1 MTKGTLLAVLLTTS
15 ATVVAEVSPY
25 APAQIIPASEKTAVG
40 RERTPDAPGV
50 SKKGPRRARMPFE
63 QRKKEGK
70 IPGLVTFSYGKTA
83 SGERTHVYRIMGQ
96 GGAVMDFTDYGAK
109 PIRCYVPDPTGDLV
123 NVIKAK
129 ANVID
134 CEKAGELAEVWKMTP
149 IRRPGATGLVFEIP
163 DGRAVS
169 MKPPQTNDVAKSNN
183 RTIEQSNNSRVTYW
197 LDAENRFV
205 AETAIPDTNAVK
217 FAASFIAIPPFP
229 SLTNETSVVLRPTTN
244 VVQRLEWRLPVV
256 K

>member
-40 RERTPDAPGV
+40 RERTPAAPGV

-96 GGAVMDFTDYGAK
+96 GGAVMDFTDYGVK

-149 IRRPGATGLVFEIP
+149 IRRPGATGLVFER
-163 DGRAVS
+163 GERT
-169 MKPPQTNDVAKSNN
+169 KTTEGTETTNVWA
-183 RTIEQSNNSRVTYW
+183 RVTYW

-205 AETAIPDTNAVK
+205 AESTVVGAGPR
-217 FAASFIAIPPFP
+217 AARAGAFSFTAIPPFP
-229 SLTNETSVVLRPTTN
+229 GVTNETSVALRPTTN

>member
-40 RERTPDAPGV
+40 RERTPAAPGV

-149 IRRPGATGLVFEIP
+149 IRRPGATGLFFELP

-183 RTIEQSNNSRVTYW
+183 SHVTYW
-197 LDAENRFV
+197 LDAENRFT
-205 AETAIPDTNAVK
+205 AETSIPDTNAVK
-217 FAASFIAIPPFP
+217 FAASFTAIPPFP
-229 SLTNETSVVLRPTTN
+229 GITNETSVALRPTTN

>member
-1 MTKGTLLAVLLTTS
+1 MTKRTLFAVLLAVS

-25 APAQIIPASEKTAVG
+25 APAQIIPASEKAAG
-40 RERTPDAPGV
+40 RARTPAAPSTPSVG
-50 SKKGPRRARMPFE
+50 SALRTDRKGPRRARLPHE
-63 QRKKEGK
+63 QRRKEGK

-149 IRRPGATGLVFEIP
+149 IRRPGVTGLVFE
-163 DGRAVS
+163 
-169 MKPPQTNDVAKSNN
+169 PQT
-183 RTIEQSNNSRVTYW
+183 TNSSVRVTYW
-197 LDAENRFV
+197 LDAKNTWTV
-205 AETAIPDTNAVK
+205 ETTLSDTNAVK

-229 SLTNETSVVLRPTTN
+229 GITNETTVALRPTTN
-244 VVQRLEWRLPVV
+244 IVQRIEWRLPVV

>member
-1 MTKGTLLAVLLTTS
+1 MTKRMLFAVLLAAS
-15 ATVVAEVSPY
+15 ATLVAEVSPH
-25 APAQIIPASEKTAVG
+25 APAQMIPASENAALG
-40 RERTPDAPGV
+40 RGRTPFAPGAPT
-50 SKKGPRRARMPFE
+50 KGLRRARMPHE
-63 QRKKEGK
+63 MRRKEGK

-129 ANVID
+129 ANVIG

-149 IRRPGATGLVFEIP
+149 IRRPGATGLVFEL
-163 DGRAVS
+163 S
-169 MKPPQTNDVAKSNN
+169 TNNTYSVASKSL
-183 RTIEQSNNSRVTYW
+183 TAEQSNNSRVTYW
-197 LDAENRFV
+197 LDAENRFA
-205 AETAIPDTNAVK
+205 AETSIPDTNAVK
-217 FAASFIAIPPFP
+217 FAASFRAIPPFP
-229 SLTNETSVVLRPTTN
+229 GVTNETAVAMRPTTN
-244 VVQRLEWRLPVV
+244 VTQRLEWRLPVV

>member
-1 MTKGTLLAVLLTTS
+1 MTKRTLFAVLLAVS

-25 APAQIIPASEKTAVG
+25 APAQIIPASEKAAG
-40 RERTPDAPGV
+40 RARTPAAPSTPSVG
-50 SKKGPRRARMPFE
+50 SALRTDRKGPRRARLPHE
-63 QRKKEGK
+63 QRRKEGK

-109 PIRCYVPDPTGDLV
+109 PIRCYVPDQSGDLV
-123 NVIKAK
+123 NVIKAPK
-129 ANVID
+129 TVID

-149 IRRPGATGLVFEIP
+149 IRRPGATGLVFT
-163 DGRAVS
+163 
-169 MKPPQTNDVAKSNN
+169 PPSTNNTPTLVSNN

-197 LDAENRFV
+197 LDAENRFM
-205 AETAIPDTNAVK
+205 AETTLLDTNAVK
-217 FAASFIAIPPFP
+217 FAASFTAIPPFP
-229 SLTNETSVVLRPTTN
+229 GITNETTVALRPTTN

>member
-1 MTKGTLLAVLLTTS
+1 MTKRTLFAVLLTAS
-15 ATVVAEVSPY
+15 ATLVAEVSPH
-25 APAQIIPASEKTAVG
+25 APAQIIPASEKTA
-40 RERTPDAPGV
+40 
-50 SKKGPRRARMPFE
+50 SKGLRRARLPHE
-63 QRKKEGK
+63 RRKEGK

-109 PIRCYVPDPTGDLV
+109 PVRCYVPDPNGDLV

-149 IRRPGATGLVFEIP
+149 IRRPGATGLVFELP

-183 RTIEQSNNSRVTYW
+183 SRVTYW
-197 LDAENRFV
+197 LDAENRFT
-205 AETAIPDTNAVK
+205 AETSIPDTNAVK

>member
-40 RERTPDAPGV
+40 RERTPAAPGV

-149 IRRPGATGLVFEIP
+149 IRRPGATGLVFE
-163 DGRAVS
+163 
-169 MKPPQTNDVAKSNN
+169 PQT
-183 RTIEQSNNSRVTYW
+183 TNSSVRVTYW

-205 AETAIPDTNAVK
+205 AESTVVGAGPR
-217 FAASFIAIPPFP
+217 AARAGAFSFTAIPPFP
-229 SLTNETSVVLRPTTN
+229 GITNETSVALRPTTN

>member
-40 RERTPDAPGV
+40 RERTPAAPGV

-109 PIRCYVPDPTGDLV
+109 PIRCYVPDPAGDLV

-149 IRRPGATGLVFEIP
+149 IRRPGATGLVFELP

-183 RTIEQSNNSRVTYW
+183 SRVTYW
-197 LDAENRFV
+197 LDAENRFT
-205 AETAIPDTNAVK
+205 AETSIPDTNAVK

-229 SLTNETSVVLRPTTN
+229 GVTNETSVVLRPTTN

>member
-1 MTKGTLLAVLLTTS
+1 MTKRTLSAVLLAVS

-40 RERTPDAPGV
+40 RERTPAAPGV

-149 IRRPGATGLVFEIP
+149 IRRPGATGLVFE
-163 DGRAVS
+163 
-169 MKPPQTNDVAKSNN
+169 PQT
-183 RTIEQSNNSRVTYW
+183 TNSSVRVTYW
-197 LDAENRFV
+197 LDAKNTWAV
-205 AETAIPDTNAVK
+205 ETTLSDTNAVK
-217 FAASFIAIPPFP
+217 FADSFVAIPPFP
-229 SLTNETSVVLRPTTN
+229 GITNETTVALRPTTN
-244 VVQRLEWRLPVV
+244 IVQRLEWRLPVV

>member
-1 MTKGTLLAVLLTTS
+1 MTKRTLFAVLLVVS

-25 APAQIIPASEKTAVG
+25 APAQIIPASEQMAVG
-40 RERTPDAPGV
+40 RERTSAAPGV
-50 SKKGPRRARMPFE
+50 SKKGPRRARMPHDM
-63 QRKKEGK
+63 RKKEGK

-83 SGERTHVYRIMGQ
+83 SGERTHVYRVMGQ
-96 GGAVMDFTDYGAK
+96 GGVVMDFTDYGAR
-109 PIRCYVPDPTGDLV
+109 PIRCYVPDQSGDLV

-149 IRRPGATGLVFEIP
+149 IRRPGATGLVFE
-163 DGRAVS
+163 
-169 MKPPQTNDVAKSNN
+169 PQT
-183 RTIEQSNNSRVTYW
+183 TNSSVRVTYW
-197 LDAENRFV
+197 LDVKNTWAV
-205 AETAIPDTNAVK
+205 ETTLSDTNAVK

-229 SLTNETSVVLRPTTN
+229 GITNETTVALRPTTN
-244 VVQRLEWRLPVV
+244 IVQRLEWRLPVV

>member
-149 IRRPGATGLVFEIP
+149 IRRPGATGLVFT
-163 DGRAVS
+163 
-169 MKPPQTNDVAKSNN
+169 PPSTNNTPTLVSNN

-197 LDAENRFV
+197 LDAENRFT
-205 AETAIPDTNAVK
+205 AETSIPDTNAVK
-217 FAASFIAIPPFP
+217 FAASFTAIPPFP
-229 SLTNETSVVLRPTTN
+229 GVTNETTVALRPTTT

>member
-1 MTKGTLLAVLLTTS
+1 MTKRTLFAVLMATS

-25 APAQIIPASEKTAVG
+25 APAQVIPASEKTAAAPSPVG
-40 RERTPDAPGV
+40 SALRADR
-50 SKKGPRRARMPFE
+50 KGPRRARMPFE

-83 SGERTHVYRIMGQ
+83 SGERTHVYRVMGQ
-96 GGAVMDFTDYGAK
+96 GGVVMDFTDYGAR
-109 PIRCYVPDPTGDLV
+109 PIRCYVPDQSGDLV
-123 NVIKAK
+123 NVIKAPK
-129 ANVID
+129 TVID

-149 IRRPGATGLVFEIP
+149 IRRPGATGLVFERP

-183 RTIEQSNNSRVTYW
+183 SRVTYW

-205 AETAIPDTNAVK
+205 VETTLPDTNAVK
-217 FAASFIAIPPFP
+217 FAASVRVRPPFP
-229 SLTNETSVVLRPTTN
+229 GVTNETTVALRPATN

>member
-149 IRRPGATGLVFEIP
+149 IRRPGATGLVFT
-163 DGRAVS
+163 
-169 MKPPQTNDVAKSNN
+169 PPSTNNTPTLVSNN
-183 RTIEQSNNSRVTYW
+183 RTIEQSNNSR
-197 LDAENRFV
+197 
-205 AETAIPDTNAVK
+205 
-217 FAASFIAIPPFP
+217 PPNQSNTRTIEQSNNSR
-229 SLTNETSVVLRPTTN
+229 SLVRP
-244 VVQRLEWRLPVV
+244 
-256 K
+256 